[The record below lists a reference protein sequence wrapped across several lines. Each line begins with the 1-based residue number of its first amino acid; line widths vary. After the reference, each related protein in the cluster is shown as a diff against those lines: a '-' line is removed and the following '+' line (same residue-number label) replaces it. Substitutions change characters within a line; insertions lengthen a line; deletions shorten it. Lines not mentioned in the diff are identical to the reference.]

1 MSSFSYAELMKQNN
15 QPKGAQKSTG
25 PKIGFFKLSN
35 DGDSAVVRF
44 NVSKID
50 ELKFAKVHT
59 IKDKQGWKTISCFNA
74 IDSFEN
80 KCPLCVANKEG
91 AENVGK
97 AQNQV
102 FIPVIVSYLDRATGT
117 YSDPQPVI
125 WQKNAYYGAQ
135 EINTLLTTYGDL
147 RESLFTINRI
157 GGREKG
163 TKVTYTANY
172 IPEKMAANYNI
183 PTDFSAFENYDPAKH
198 DYWIKTEEE
207 IATFLET
214 GEFPAFKKAEK
225 VEAAPVKDEPVAQPP
240 FMAAEYAAPATPKVE
255 AEPEVGGV
263 LAQAEAL
270 LAKEAPAQPAP
281 QPAADAPQRTFERP
295 APKFNF

>member
-1 MSSFSYAELMKQNN
+1 MSSFNYADLMKQNN
-15 QPKGAQKSTG
+15 QPRNSQKASSQ
-25 PKIGFFKLSN
+25 KIGFFKLSN

-44 NVSKID
+44 SVSKID

-59 IKDKQGWKTISCFNA
+59 IKDKQGWKTISCFNE

-80 KCPLCVANKEG
+80 NCPLCTAHKEG
-91 AENVGK
+91 IENVGK

-102 FIPVIVSYLDRATGT
+102 FIPVIVSYLDRATGM
-117 YSDPQPVI
+117 YSDPQPAI

-135 EINTLLTTYGDL
+135 EINTLLTQYGDL
-147 RESLFTINRI
+147 RESLFIINRI

-183 PTDFSAFENYDPAKH
+183 PADFSAFNDYDPAKH
-198 DYWIKTEEE
+198 DYWVKTKEE

-214 GEFPAFKKAEK
+214 GEFPAFKRAE
-225 VEAAPVKDEPVAQPP
+225 
-240 FMAAEYAAPATPKVE
+240 PKVE
-255 AEPEVGGV
+255 QEPAMASIHETPVMPFNDV
-263 LAQAEAL
+263 VAQAEAL
-270 LAKEAPAQPAP
+270 FAAEPAVQPAQPV
-281 QPAADAPQRTFERP
+281 QPMQAAQPVQPMQAAQEAPQRTFARP
-295 APKFNF
+295 SNWNF